1 MQRHLL
7 MSRAPSAERGVVL
20 ILAIVVLVAMSLAAL
35 ALMRAV
41 NTGNRVAGNLA
52 FQQSAT
58 LSADAGVEAA
68 VAWLEQNRISG
79 ALWNNGTAASTG
91 SNTTGGGYAAST
103 TAPTA
108 ATNWDTWWTAAVTA
122 NTVNKL
128 APDTA
133 GNTVQYAI
141 TRLCNGTGDPTGNIG
156 CQTAPNSDPTSGGS
170 KGAGGNQP
178 ITAVVQYYYRVTVRV
193 DGVRGTVSYVQV
205 VVAM

>member
-1 MQRHLL
+1 MQRRLL
-7 MSRAPSAERGVVL
+7 NRARSAQRGVVL

-35 ALMRAV
+35 ALMRSV

-79 ALWNNGTAASTG
+79 VLWNNATASSTG
-91 SNTTGGGYAAST
+91 TNTTGGGYSASNT
-103 TAPTA
+103 TPTT
-108 ATNWDTWWTAAVTA
+108 ATNWDTWWSAAVAA

-128 APDTA
+128 APDSA

-141 TRLCNGTGDPTGNIG
+141 TRLCNAAGDPSGNIG
-156 CQTAPNSDPTSGGS
+156 CQTAPNADPTSGGS

-178 ITAVVQYYYRVTVRV
+178 ITAQVQYYYRITVRV
-193 DGVRGTVSYVQV
+193 DGVRSTVSYVQV